1 MALASLVIVD
11 RSLVGPPSTTVREAE
26 IDGAISVYDKQT
38 RNVVVLNATAS
49 DVWRLADGQ
58 HTVADIVR
66 LLASAYS
73 VAEATIRE
81 DVERTVSELHAAGLF
96 GHGERAPGQ

>member
-1 MALASLVIVD
+1 MAPASLVVVD
-11 RSLVGPPSTTVREAE
+11 TSLVGPPATTVREAE
-26 IDGAISVYDKQT
+26 IDGAISLYDKQT
-38 RNVVVLNATAS
+38 RNVVVLNSTAS

-73 VAEATIRE
+73 VAEAKIRD
-81 DVERTVSELHAAGLF
+81 DVERTVSELRAAGLLAC
-96 GHGERAPGQ
+96 GEQSRSQ